1 MSDGQFGTDFFN
13 RFSIVGGGVTPPHP
27 PNVRPCVYMYIYV
40 CMCVCVYVCMCVCVY
55 VCMYVCY
62 IYIYIYDLLRTH
74 PVVNMWQ

>member
-27 PNVRPCVYMYIYV
+27 PNVRPCVYMYI
-40 CMCVCVYVCMCVCVY
+40 
-55 VCMYVCY
+55 CMYVCY